1 MSFFN
6 DLRRLDMFSIGYV
19 TVILYL
25 ASVTF
30 FLIGVLYPRFIYA
43 GSIFGIVFF
52 IIPSIIIAWMMKKR
66 INT

>member
-1 MSFFN
+1 MNFFN
-6 DLRRLDMFSIGYV
+6 YLRRLDMYSIGYV

-30 FLIGVLYPRFIYA
+30 FFIGILYPRFIYA
-43 GSIFGIVFF
+43 GSILGALFF
-52 IIPSIIIAWMMKKR
+52 IIPSIILGVMVKKR